1 MVFIQEDT
9 AHLSGQDAE
18 ALKKID
24 SLSDLTIASCCISL
38 PAGTRMVRL
47 QEGAHGGSN
56 VFFNHNGRDTRYG
69 LVDGKNGT
77 MYTAPSPRTAMKE
90 VFQKRKGMKE
100 SDLERYFIADIVML
114 AGIQILQTSQ
124 LVMKTG
130 ITVNDLTTGSRLV
143 TQLLARRAFDAGLN
157 GIEFMSNVAQQTCYA
172 LWHCDPAGKE
182 MAITQYQVRLSDF
195 IYEGTEAADI
205 LTFELGIPV
214 EE

>member
-9 AHLSGQDAE
+9 ARLPLQDAGS
-18 ALKKID
+18 LKKIGAIT
-24 SLSDLTIASCCISL
+24 DLMLASCSIFL

-56 VFFNHNGRDTRYG
+56 VFFNPNGRDTRYG
-69 LVDGKNGT
+69 LVDGNNGT
-77 MYTAPSPRTAMKE
+77 MYTAPSPKTAMKE
-90 VFQKRKGMKE
+90 VFQKRKGMRE

-124 LVMKTG
+124 LVMKTD
-130 ITVNDLTTGSRLV
+130 ITVHDLTTGSRLV

-172 LWHCDPAGKE
+172 LWHSDPAGNE
-182 MAITQYQVRLSDF
+182 MAITRDQIRLSDF

>member
-1 MVFIQEDT
+1 MFFIQEDT
-9 AHLSGQDAE
+9 SHLSLQDAE

-24 SLSDLTIASCCISL
+24 ALSDLTITSCIISL

-56 VFFNHNGRDTRYG
+56 VFFNRDGHDTRYG
-69 LVDGKNGT
+69 LVDGINGT
-77 MYTAPSPRTAMKE
+77 MYTAPSPKTAMKE
-90 VFQKRKGMKE
+90 VFQKRKGMTE

-114 AGIQILQTSQ
+114 AGVQILQTSQ

-130 ITVNDLTTGSRLV
+130 ITVHDLTTGSRLV
-143 TQLLARRAFDAGLN
+143 TQLLARRACDAGLN

-172 LWHCDPAGKE
+172 LWHSDPAGKK
-182 MAITQYQVRLSDF
+182 MAITKDQIRLSDF

>member
-9 AHLSGQDAE
+9 EHLSVQEAE
-18 ALKKID
+18 ALKKIGAI
-24 SLSDLTIASCCISL
+24 SDLTIASCCTSL
-38 PAGTRMVRL
+38 PAGIRMVRL
-47 QEGAHGGSN
+47 QEGAHGGSS
-56 VFFNHNGRDTRYG
+56 VFFNRDGHDTRYG

-77 MYTAPSPRTAMKE
+77 MYTASSPKTAMKE
-90 VFQKRKGMKE
+90 VFQKRKGMRE

-124 LVMKTG
+124 LVMKTD
-130 ITVNDLTTGSRLV
+130 ITVHDLTTGSRLV
-143 TQLLARRAFDAGLN
+143 TQLLAKRAFDAGLN

-172 LWHCDPAGKE
+172 LWHRDPAGKE
-182 MAITQYQVRLSDF
+182 MAVTQDQVRLSDF

>member
-1 MVFIQEDT
+1 MFSIQEDT
-9 AHLSGQDAE
+9 SHLSLQDSE
-18 ALKKID
+18 ALRKID
-24 SLSDLTIASCCISL
+24 ALSDLTIASCSIFL

-47 QEGAHGGSN
+47 QEGAHGGSS
-56 VFFNHNGRDTRYG
+56 VFFNHDGRDTRYG

-77 MYTAPSPRTAMKE
+77 MYTAPSPKTAMKE
-90 VFQKRKGMKE
+90 VFQKRKGMTE

-114 AGIQILQTSQ
+114 TGVQLLQTSQ
-124 LVMKTG
+124 LVIKTS
-130 ITVNDLTTGSRLV
+130 ITVHDLTTGSRLV
-143 TQLLARRAFDAGLN
+143 TQLLARRACDAGLN

-172 LWHCDPAGKE
+172 LWHSDPAGKE
-182 MAITQYQVRLSDF
+182 MAITQDQIRLSDF